1 MRITPGVLLFLA
13 LNVVGGCGPG
23 SRSGGGG
30 GGDDQPDAPYTGP
43 TGTLR
48 GRVWAPGLAPG
59 MTAAG
64 EEIPVSGAAVYLTG
78 TRPAP
83 IPSGV
88 YCEPCQAAPQ
98 GAVVSDATGNFV
110 LPEAIPGRRW
120 LVIQKGQFRLEQELD
135 VTTSDVTLDATQT
148 TLPSHMD
155 QANGKWIPRIAIAAG
170 GYDHLENILGKMG
183 LGTVDASGVYTG
195 TAGQL
200 DLADNGGNT
209 LGVSIGSFESL
220 VRDPARLATYHIV
233 FVPCS
238 GDSNTGALRDQ
249 QVLKN
254 LRDYVKAG
262 GKLYVTDWSGE
273 WMDNVFPAQVQ
284 LGSSFGGLER
294 IDTPATAYTPASD
307 TWNTSQFGNADGDA
321 YDSSDADAVDPA
333 LAAWLGAQHGPSP
346 SSATSAA
353 INAHHFEAVD
363 NWNFVQQL
371 TQVQVGVDTSG
382 MPVMDSPKAWVT
394 GSNAGPF
401 GGGGTRHPLT
411 VTFEPAGCGRV
422 MYSTYHT
429 TEGGHLGLYP
439 QERILLYLIMEIGV
453 CSDNPVIL

>member
-1 MRITPGVLLFLA
+1 MRIAHCVMVFVA
-13 LNVVGGCGPG
+13 FGCGPS
-23 SRSGGGG
+23 SRGG
-30 GGDDQPDAPYTGP
+30 GGDDQGGVDAPYNGP
-43 TGTLR
+43 TGILR

-59 MTAAG
+59 MTAMG
-64 EEIPVSGAAVYLTG
+64 EEIPVAGAAVYLTG
-78 TRPAP
+78 TRPPP

-88 YCEPCQAAPQ
+88 YCEPCQAAPA
-98 GAVVSDATGNFV
+98 GAAVSDPTGAFV

-135 VTTSDVTLDATQT
+135 ITTGDVTLDNTQT

-170 GYDHLENILGKMG
+170 SYDHLENILGKMG
-183 LGTVDASGVYTG
+183 IGTVDATGVFDG

-200 DLADNGGNT
+200 DLADNGGTT
-209 LGVSIGSFESL
+209 LGVSIGSFDAL
-220 VRDPARLATYHIV
+220 VRDPAKLATYHIV

-238 GDSNTGALRDQ
+238 GDSNTAALRDQ

-284 LGSSFGGLER
+284 LGGTGFGDP
-294 IDTPATAYTPASD
+294 IDTPASAYTKASD
-307 TWNTSQFGNADGDA
+307 SWTTSQFGTADGDA
-321 YDSSDADAVDPA
+321 YDSNDADAIDPS
-333 LAAWLGAQHGPSP
+333 LAAWLGAQRGPTP
-346 SSATSAA
+346 SSATSAP

-363 NWNFVQQL
+363 NWNFIQQL
-371 TQVQVGVDTSG
+371 TQIQIGVDTNG
-382 MPVMDSPKAWVT
+382 QPVMDTPKAWVT
-394 GSNAGPF
+394 GTNSGPF
-401 GGGGTRHPLT
+401 GGGARHPLT

-429 TEGGHLGLYP
+429 TEGGHRGLYP
-439 QERILLYLIMEIGV
+439 QERILLYLIMEIGI

>member
-1 MRITPGVLLFLA
+1 MRLA
-13 LNVVGGCGPG
+13 HCLMVFVAFGCGPS
-23 SRSGGGG
+23 SRDG
-30 GGDDQPDAPYTGP
+30 GGDDHAGVDAPYNGP
-43 TGTLR
+43 TGILR

-64 EEIPVSGAAVYLTG
+64 EEIPVAGAAVYLTG
-78 TRPAP
+78 TRPPP
-83 IPSGV
+83 IPNGV
-88 YCEPCQAAPQ
+88 YCEPCQVAPA
-98 GAVVSDATGNFV
+98 GSVVSDPTGAFV
-110 LPEAIPGRRW
+110 LPEAIPGHRW

-135 VTTSDVTLDATQT
+135 VTTADLTLDNTQT

-170 GYDHLENILGKMG
+170 SYDHLENILGKMG
-183 LGTVDASGVYTG
+183 LGTVDASGVFDG

-200 DLADNGGNT
+200 DLADNGGTT
-209 LGVSIGSFESL
+209 LGVSIGSFDAL
-220 VRDPARLATYHIV
+220 VRDPAKLATYHIV

-238 GDSNTGALRDQ
+238 GDNNTAALRDQ

-284 LGSSFGGLER
+284 LGGTAFGDA
-294 IDTPATAYTPASD
+294 IDTPASAYTKATD
-307 TWNTSQFGNADGDA
+307 AWTTSQFGNADGDA
-321 YDSSDADAVDPA
+321 YDSNDADAIDPS
-333 LAAWLGAQHGPSP
+333 LAAWLGAQRGPTP

-353 INAHHFEAVD
+353 INPHHFEAVD
-363 NWNFVQQL
+363 NWNFIQQL
-371 TQVQVGVDTSG
+371 TQIQIGVDTNG
-382 MPVMDSPKAWVT
+382 QPVMDTPKAWVT
-394 GSNAGPF
+394 GTNSGPF
-401 GGGGTRHPLT
+401 GGGTRHPLT

-429 TEGGHLGLYP
+429 TEGGHRGLYP